1 MVKLISHNPDLLIEE
16 FLRLKYTGAY
26 TEGQFKDYLIQNGF
40 SHLPTIY
47 FSVIFKKDKEN
58 NLIEID
64 TDVYSDKHH
73 TYYNEKDFNYK
84 NEKGEWLYGCLMNFL
99 ESKGFPFKYKMT
111 EQADIT
117 QFVKTLKKEGFKN
130 FDWYFQMEEK

>member
-47 FSVIFKKDKEN
+47 FSVIFKKDKDN

-73 TYYNEKDFNYK
+73 TYYNENDFNYK
-84 NEKGEWLYGCLMNFL
+84 NEKGEWLYSCLMNFL
-99 ESKGFPFKYKMT
+99 ESKGFPFKYQMT
-111 EQADIT
+111 EQTDIIK
-117 QFVKTLKKEGFKN
+117 FVEALKKEGFKN